1 MKFYK
6 AFLLLSR
13 GKQIA
18 LVVCMAHL
26 FAIFCLLG
34 HHLITRRIRPPRP
47 MVVRTIAPAI
57 KASPNL
63 QVAKQ
68 AATPQKQAAAP
79 APKPKPAVQAKAKPL
94 APVAKKETPAKPKA
108 IAVTKPAAKKEL
120 PVDEEDHFLKEIASS
135 FEAFREESQ
144 KPSKGTLTLPST
156 IQRKPQVSQGE
167 VNVDPTYSEFLI
179 AYLQNALDLPE
190 FGEVKAKIEIDR
202 FGKLVNLEII
212 DAKSVKN
219 AQFLKAELPQLDF
232 PAGIADSSEVFTIT
246 FRNI

>member
-18 LVVCMAHL
+18 LVVCLSHL
-26 FAIFCLLG
+26 LAIFCLLG

-47 MVVRTIAPAI
+47 MVVRTIAPAM
-57 KASPNL
+57 KVEPNL

-68 AATPQKQAAAP
+68 APAPQKQTA
-79 APKPKPAVQAKAKPL
+79 APKPKPAAQAKPKPL

-108 IAVTKPAAKKEL
+108 IAVSKPAAKKEL
-120 PVDEEDHFLKEIASS
+120 PVDEEDHFLKEIASN

-144 KPSKGTLTLPST
+144 KPTKATLTLPST

-212 DAKSVKN
+212 EAKSVKN

-232 PAGIADSSEVFTIT
+232 PSGIADSTEVFTIT